1 MANAPQQGG
10 RARSRM
16 RTMSTAKTRRAPV
29 RKDRPR
35 RPDGAEDEMVQAL
48 RDRISSHAI
57 PPGAK
62 LQEAA
67 LAKEFRVSRTRVREA
82 LTELE
87 FRGLIR
93 RVPNR
98 GAEVVRLDLTQV
110 FEIYDAREALEGMCV
125 RLATQ
130 KAPPESWQQW
140 VEMLREGGPME
151 KLLDKGDVEGY
162 FQNYER
168 LRRRIIQAAEN
179 PVLAGM
185 LDSILEKTRVIMR
198 RVQILPGRAAQGL
211 IEHRAFVSAMRAGD
225 AEKADQL
232 RRENIRS
239 AIRTLKRFQSF
250 II

>member
-1 MANAPQQGG
+1 M
-10 RARSRM
+10 
-16 RTMSTAKTRRAPV
+16 
-29 RKDRPR
+29 
-35 RPDGAEDEMVQAL
+35 QAL
-48 RDRISSHAI
+48 RERISSHAI
-57 PPGAK
+57 APGAK
-62 LQEAA
+62 LQEAVI
-67 LAKEFRVSRTRVREA
+67 AKEFGISRSRVREA

-93 RVPNR
+93 RIPNR

-130 KAPPESWQQW
+130 KAPPETWQEW
-140 VEMLREGGPME
+140 VDKLREGGPME

-168 LRRRIIQAAEN
+168 MRRQIIEAAGN

-211 IEHRAFVSAMRAGD
+211 AEHRAFIAAMRAGD
-225 AEKADQL
+225 AEKAEQL

>member
-1 MANAPQQGG
+1 MANAVQQ
-10 RARSRM
+10 R
-16 RTMSTAKTRRAPV
+16 RRAGSAV
-29 RKDRPR
+29 RTAAMRKARPR
-35 RPDGAEDEMVQAL
+35 KADGAEVDMVQAL
-48 RDRISSHAI
+48 RERISSHAI

-67 LAKEFRVSRTRVREA
+67 IAKEFGVSRPRVREA
-82 LTELE
+82 LNELE

-93 RVPNR
+93 RIPNR

-130 KAPPESWQQW
+130 KAPPEKWQEW
-140 VEMLREGGPME
+140 VDMLREGGPME
-151 KLLDKGDVEGY
+151 KLVEKGDVEAY
-162 FQNYER
+162 FLNYDR
-168 LRRRIIQAAEN
+168 LRRQIIEAAEN

-185 LDSILEKTRVIMR
+185 LDSILEKSRVIMR

-211 IEHRAFVSAMRAGD
+211 AEHRAFVAAMRAGD
-225 AEKADQL
+225 AEKAEQL

>member
-1 MANAPQQGG
+1 MAIAAQQGRRVG
-10 RARSRM
+10 SAM
-16 RTMSTAKTRRAPV
+16 RTATTKKS
-29 RKDRPR
+29 RPQKLNG
-35 RPDGAEDEMVQAL
+35 PEADTVQAL
-48 RDRISSHAI
+48 RDRISSHSI

-62 LQEAA
+62 LREAA
-67 LAKEFRVSRTRVREA
+67 LAKEYGVSRTRMREV
-82 LTELE
+82 LKELE

-93 RVPNR
+93 RIPNH
-98 GAEVVRLDLTQV
+98 GAEVVRLDLAQV

-130 KAPPESWQQW
+130 KAPPEIWQEW
-140 VEMLREGGPME
+140 VDKLREGGPME
-151 KLLDKGDVEGY
+151 KLLEKGDIEGY
-162 FQNYER
+162 FQTYVR
-168 LRRRIIQAAEN
+168 LRLQIIDTADN

-211 IEHRAFVSAMRAGD
+211 AEHRAFVMAMRAGD
-225 AEKADQL
+225 AEKAERL

-239 AIRTLKRFQSF
+239 AVRTLKRFQTF

>member
-1 MANAPQQGG
+1 MADAVQQGH
-10 RARSRM
+10 RSGSVM
-16 RTMSTAKTRRAPV
+16 RTPAARKRRA
-29 RKDRPR
+29 R
-35 RPDGAEDEMVQAL
+35 RPDGAEVDIVQAL
-48 RDRISSHAI
+48 RERISNHAI
-57 PPGAK
+57 APGAK
-62 LQEAA
+62 LQEASI
-67 LAKEFRVSRTRVREA
+67 AKEFGVSRARVREA
-82 LTELE
+82 LNELE

-93 RVPNR
+93 RILNR

-130 KAPPESWQQW
+130 KAPPETWQEW
-140 VEMLREGGPME
+140 VELLHEGGPME
-151 KLLDKGDVEGY
+151 KLLEKGDVEGY
-162 FQNYER
+162 FLNYDR
-168 LRRRIIQAAEN
+168 LRRKIIDAAEN

-185 LDSILEKTRVIMR
+185 LDSILEKSRVIMR

-211 IEHRAFVSAMRAGD
+211 AEHRAFVVAMRAGD
-225 AEKADQL
+225 AEKAEQL